1 MSYPS
6 GYRTNWVATP
16 PPGPGALQARPI
28 PRRVRYVGPP
38 AYPAVPRWG
47 FPRLAW
53 RAPTV
58 VPGTTARRP
67 YTPELLTRFAR
78 RASTVLWMVAISAF
92 LAAGGEVWRYVLLLI
107 GRSEAL
113 PGDVVATSDALVNVG
128 AALAAVTGLL
138 SLVLVPRWLLAARE
152 VATELTGDRPARP
165 DWQVLLGVL
174 LPVFNLFVAGSVLV
188 ELEHTALGLSG
199 RDRPRP
205 SRLVLGWWLAW
216 AAGETL
222 AIVTFLLDRLRT
234 DVGARANG
242 VLWYAVTDLV
252 AVVVAVLT
260 VLVINALTTVLA
272 PTTVGVRRQVISV
285 AGAPAP
291 PMRPTRPTGALR

>member
-6 GYRTNWVATP
+6 GYRTTWVATP
-16 PPGPGALQARPI
+16 PPGPGAPPARPI

-47 FPRLAW
+47 FPRLGW
-53 RAPTV
+53 RTPTV
-58 VPGTTARRP
+58 VPGTAARPP
-67 YTPELLTRFAR
+67 YTPEKMTSFGR
-78 RASTVLWMVAISAF
+78 RAVTVLWMVAISAF
-92 LAAGGEVWRYVLLLI
+92 LAAGGEIWRYVLLLL

-113 PGDVVATSDALVNVG
+113 PGDVVATSDALVNTG

-174 LPVFNLFVAGSVLV
+174 LPVLNLFVAGAVLA
-188 ELEHTALGLSG
+188 ELEHTALGLTG

-205 SRLVLGWWLAW
+205 SRLVLVWWLAW
-216 AAGETL
+216 AAGEVL
-222 AIVTFLLDRLRT
+222 AIVTLLLGLRA
-234 DVGARANG
+234 DVSSRANG

-252 AVVVAVLT
+252 AVAVVVLT
-260 VLVINALTTVLA
+260 VAVVNALTSVLA
-272 PTTVGVRRQVISV
+272 PTTIGAWQQVVSV
-285 AGAPAP
+285 DGAPAP
-291 PMRPTRPTGALR
+291 PLRPTRPIGAVR